1 MVLLIVFVF
10 TGAIVQAQRLF
21 PNSVYV
27 QAEQYFQE
35 KKYFE
40 AAQLY
45 EKYLTDDKHL
55 KGVSDPFLVRKRG
68 KDSLTVK
75 KTPRQDAT
83 FNLAESYRLTHDFKQ
98 AEKWYEEA
106 IALPDHNPLS
116 EYWYGVTLRSNEKF
130 EKAFEVLTAFVEYYS
145 PEDEWKQ
152 NARHEL
158 NNLQFI
164 KEQANK
170 KTVPL
175 FIRPEI
181 NERNKSAYA
190 LVIPDKKTFAFTSI
204 YVDSAAIKK
213 GRYAYAYFARL
224 FTSVESRTIMDSA
237 LILPIESQKGY
248 HEGLAAFTNDGQTM
262 IFTRWA
268 NKDGARISALYRC
281 FKINN
286 GWSKPEK
293 LGAPFNIE
301 GSNSTQPFIT
311 EDQKFILFSSNRPG
325 GSGNYDIWYA
335 SVDGNLSAAEA
346 TNMGSA
352 INTKGDDMS
361 PYYHQQTNKLV
372 FSSNGRVGMGGF
384 DIYSAAGDISTS
396 QWEEVSNPGSPINSS
411 KDDLYFISTDEETLW
426 RTGWFSSDR
435 NSDCCL
441 EIFAYRQDN
450 SQYVSG
456 IVIDKVSRLPIPGA
470 IITLKDLAKEDDN
483 STNTAIADS
492 NGRYQFN
499 LTNTKT
505 IQVKAGKPGYDSAS
519 VSYAIHLKTGF
530 DSLLADTILLT
541 ATRLYDPDVVR
552 TGTDPPDSSRSG
564 ELFDPD
570 PGDKAGQESDQD
582 VQKSIGTIRNQLIHF
597 DFDKSIIKEE
607 YFVFLDSIISVMQNH
622 PSLKIAVGG
631 HTDAFGT
638 PTYNDRLGQERT
650 KAIIGYLVHRGIDAN
665 RLSGTSFGET
675 LPIASEKI
683 NGEDDSV
690 GRYMNRRV
698 EFRLLQQ
705 GSKIPVVADYLA
717 GSRNLQKPTAQV
729 SVETGRQPDV
739 IRNGK
744 TSDYAGEFAIIVNY
758 SFDKA
763 VINNSYYRSL
773 DTLAQMMKASPS
785 LRLKVNGHTDTR
797 GSDAYNLQLANERV
811 ESCIRYL
818 VKKGIAKE
826 RFTGSAYGEC
836 CPVAQ
841 ETVNGKDDPKARWTN
856 RRVEFKWLKE

>member
-1 MVLLIVFVF
+1 MFNFFNHRKNKPIHWRPHHVVLLIVFVF

-45 EKYLTDDKHL
+45 EKYLTDDKHI

-68 KDSLTVK
+68 KDTITEK

-130 EKAFEVLTAFVEYYS
+130 EKAFEVLTTFVETYS
-145 PEDEWKQ
+145 PEDKWKE

-224 FTSVESRTIMDSA
+224 YTSVASRTIMDSA

-248 HEGLAAFTNDGQTM
+248 HEGLASFTNDGQTM

-281 FKINN
+281 FKIND

-301 GSNSTQPFIT
+301 GTNSTQPFIT

-325 GSGNYDIWYA
+325 GSGSYDIWYA
-335 SVDGNLSAAEA
+335 PVDGNLSAVEA

-352 INTKGDDMS
+352 INTGGDDMS

-372 FSSNGRVGMGGF
+372 FSSNGRIGMGGF

-396 QWEEVSNPGSPINSS
+396 QWEAVSNPGSPINSS

-456 IVIDKVSRLPIPGA
+456 VVIDKVSRLPIPGA
-470 IITLKDLAKEDDN
+470 IITLKDPSKED
-483 STNTAIADS
+483 
-492 NGRYQFN
+492 
-499 LTNTKT
+499 
-505 IQVKAGKPGYDSAS
+505 
-519 VSYAIHLKTGF
+519 
-530 DSLLADTILLT
+530 
-541 ATRLYDPDVVR
+541 
-552 TGTDPPDSSRSG
+552 
-564 ELFDPD
+564 
-570 PGDKAGQESDQD
+570 
-582 VQKSIGTIRNQLIHF
+582 
-597 DFDKSIIKEE
+597 
-607 YFVFLDSIISVMQNH
+607 
-622 PSLKIAVGG
+622 
-631 HTDAFGT
+631 
-638 PTYNDRLGQERT
+638 
-650 KAIIGYLVHRGIDAN
+650 
-665 RLSGTSFGET
+665 
-675 LPIASEKI
+675 
-683 NGEDDSV
+683 
-690 GRYMNRRV
+690 
-698 EFRLLQQ
+698 
-705 GSKIPVVADYLA
+705 
-717 GSRNLQKPTAQV
+717 
-729 SVETGRQPDV
+729 
-739 IRNGK
+739 
-744 TSDYAGEFAIIVNY
+744 
-758 SFDKA
+758 
-763 VINNSYYRSL
+763 
-773 DTLAQMMKASPS
+773 
-785 LRLKVNGHTDTR
+785 
-797 GSDAYNLQLANERV
+797 
-811 ESCIRYL
+811 
-818 VKKGIAKE
+818 
-826 RFTGSAYGEC
+826 
-836 CPVAQ
+836 
-841 ETVNGKDDPKARWTN
+841 
-856 RRVEFKWLKE
+856 